1 MRRSTLIA
9 ALALP
14 AALAVAA
21 AMPALFPSGRLVQA
35 LENRL
40 CKPRGVTCQ
49 IASAHLSLLPL
60 PQITAQDVTA
70 SLDGRPGV
78 RRAQSVT
85 ARLALWPLLKGQLAF
100 SSLTLED
107 ADLAIDTKGLHGPDG
122 TAIMLIEAL
131 STQAK
136 RWTDFPVHRV
146 ALNRS
151 RLIDLQGRE
160 WADQLLLE
168 LGLPGQNDAM
178 ALNGSAR
185 WRGETVRVTAR
196 LAQPRDL
203 ANGGRSEILIG
214 LTAPLLAVSLEGV
227 ANGGALAQVNGQFTA
242 SSANPA
248 AMAAWFGEGEALWP
262 SAPFAT
268 AGSARFARELVALT
282 MNKFTIGKTQLEG
295 NVAFRRDAKGLQL
308 TGTLAADTLDLPL
321 PQGTFGPRFMQEDQ
335 NEWSLFSQERPIAV
349 DLRLSATSAKIGRI
363 AVSNLGMALMVRD
376 RKADLVLAGADY
388 AGGTMKG
395 RMSISD
401 ADGRLDLKL
410 QGHLDAVDLARALAP
425 FGAKRMNGTVHAHM
439 QLETRGSSDL
449 ELWRGL
455 DGRASLTIK
464 QGDLVG
470 INVPEILRRIEK
482 RPLLTALDLRGGRTP
497 FEQAQASLRIAQ
509 GVATISEASLVSPA
523 TLIELSGSLYLPERI
538 IALKGLAAPNRPEGA
553 ALPFEIKGSF
563 DEPALIPDA
572 RALIRRSGAA
582 APFFK
587 PSAAQPNN

>member
-85 ARLALWPLLKGQLAF
+85 ARLALWPLLQGQLAF
-100 SSLTLED
+100 SSLTLEG

-295 NVAFRRDAKGLQL
+295 NVA
-308 TGTLAADTLDLPL
+308 
-321 PQGTFGPRFMQEDQ
+321 
-335 NEWSLFSQERPIAV
+335 V

-410 QGHLDAVDLARALAP
+410 QGHIDAVDLARALAP

-509 GVATISEASLVSPA
+509 GVATVSEASLVSPA